1 MHTRGLIVM
10 RRAVGLLAIAAA
22 SVALAACG
30 GGERLGRAEFTRE
43 ASRICRHGNARV
55 ARVQVPSPPG
65 DPTGASRALTRIATI
80 GRATLADLR
89 NLRPPKAE
97 GPAIDSW
104 LAVIDQMLDE
114 TELARDALRERQPI
128 AALDA
133 IARATVLDGRARE
146 LARAAEIHPCRLP
159 PLLPA
164 RSS

>member
-1 MHTRGLIVM
+1 LIVM
-10 RRAVGLLAIAAA
+10 RRAVGLFALVATCAA
-22 SVALAACG
+22 LTACG
-30 GGERLGRAEFTRE
+30 GDDRLTHVDFMRE
-43 ASRICRHGNARV
+43 ASRICRHGNERSARIH
-55 ARVQVPSPPG
+55 VPPAPD

-89 NLRPPKAE
+89 GLRPPKAD
-97 GPAIDSW
+97 GPAVDSW

-133 IARATVLDGRARE
+133 IARATVLDGRARV
-146 LARAAEIHPCRLP
+146 LARAAGIDPCRLP

-164 RSS
+164 PATVT